1 VIWPGSGRYGSQLE
15 QLTSFGFSVFDVDQ
29 NLERDRNENI
39 PDTIGLKTK
48 EVEALPSY
56 LKYFKC
62 SGAFEKNECDEG
74 HKYSEQCP
82 KRYGKASWHPGL

>member
-1 VIWPGSGRYGSQLE
+1 VLWPGSGRHEDQL
-15 QLTSFGFSVFDVDQ
+15 QTLTTLGFSAFDVDQ
-29 NLERDRNENI
+29 NLYRDRKDSI

-48 EVEALPSY
+48 QVEALPLY

-62 SGAFEKNECDEG
+62 SGALEKNECDEG

-82 KRYGKASWHPGL
+82 KRQGKASWHPGL